1 MALSG
6 LVVLVPRRVD
16 GDVTSQLAVVH
27 KLESLGARPVP
38 RFSKDVTH
46 IVYLKKLLPSHE
58 ESCLQEA
65 QLRELYSRIGK
76 ERDYI
81 IEKPGEPRDA
91 RFYAASPR
99 SCKGAKKGTGRRK
112 SLKAVPVPT
121 DVPAFDIDDSMF
133 SSSQQI
139 KELTWGAGNG
149 RSYSSKRV
157 GTALALQPSKR
168 RIICSAASRGPG
180 PSNVLGLSRAAVRSL
195 MTQAKATPRVPGG
208 SVALSSASTTP
219 AHSPQM
225 PRGSQ
230 TTPRR
235 RALPKGEAGQPQL
248 RAQPDSSLVAW
259 GSPGFAL
266 HDPCSEAAWAAE
278 SAQGAMT
285 DAANHL
291 LNATPLHCE
300 GQTPIRCTPSRS
312 CKAKRTA
319 PGTATPGVKPAGSVR
334 PYSDRLADNPGGSG
348 IAAHDNTTAKGR
360 KSRKSVAWASV
371 LTPGTSPT
379 VLLLAPPPPVVGCGT
394 PTLTLTRNTT
404 LQGSTATLAA
414 TPASATTPGR
424 NSGRSGSRPRPAPQV
439 LVTPDSSPAPSLGA
453 ALADAAWDPPVCQKD
468 PTFPAAI
475 MPQATLQSNCIQ
487 AAGKSTSAQTSQPAA
502 GLSPQGQQAVGG
514 AGTPLICQLPG
525 RSGAAEQD
533 QGLQG
538 QRASCPDVTLVPSTD
553 KPARRRTTTPRN
565 STGTSKDAAWQ
576 LLARRKCGTSTT
588 PIPAMLPAVAHLPVV
603 ISPVPTLC
611 SAQASPTATAALA
624 CHLPITQPAQPGC
637 DQSMGGAP
645 DLPCLAGSSVDHQRL
660 QAACLAPPP
669 QCSKILQLFQ
679 GLSAAL
685 TSPGTSGEAGTF
697 EVGTGRRA
705 GSAWGGLGAGG
716 AWSSTPNAHPTA
728 AAVQTPRRSTRKRA
742 ASSPTA
748 VLPCSPLSW
757 LPEPIHPVQLPHAS
771 GLVATAPLQGS
782 LPREVAAGQVA
793 MQGQD
798 AVKAWAADEKTAPA
812 KLSHVVADFSGS
824 AMQAASVRQPAA
836 PCRQRA
842 RGKGHTASEA
852 HQPHLT
858 ACEPEAGSC
867 PDLASAAQ
875 LSAVAGQAKLQPAAL
890 PRVLGHVKIP
900 DLLPALPKAPVRPLT
915 SAMQQESNAPGAPT
929 TCASQQDTDKVRQQ
943 GQISEQPSSQPG
955 PQVEGQA
962 TPRRSSRRRHGH
974 AAEAATE
981 PAPVPAASA
990 IAISPIATSISACSQ
1005 AQLPGPPAGC
1015 PSALN
1020 PTGCSHPAGSSQL
1033 ARPIDSPNGA
1043 EPLKCNSPPELAPH
1057 GLAADPAALW
1067 CFWPR
1072 GSGTDAGLLA
1082 TPGREADGPQATP
1095 PRPATTPAHTP
1106 GYFTRSQQK
1115 LRSQSMRAL
1124 LPELPAA
1131 LQLGSQCHAA
1141 EAQAGCGVAGLGP
1154 APMLLQHSSKP
1165 AQLTPSLTDPAAPV
1179 QPGRAAVAAA
1189 ALDTHPSQAPGSADE
1204 QLEGNIAS
1212 AETGLPTGQ
1221 PALPSSSRGRPV
1233 ASRYRTAGGCSP
1245 AAPARRA
1252 HMPAGAGQHSRMRAH
1267 STASRDGSLGV
1278 QQPDG
1283 VQGTC
1288 KAGEAALQAAV
1299 APQSTQG
1306 EQPVPL
1312 TRAGRA
1318 KPVVSGHKSV
1328 GAVAGK
1334 GDLPACSTAAEPSEA
1349 LVDSRPAPALKPRGP
1364 ACPPQCSAAE
1374 WLIRNRHQPKR
1385 TDVIAPVIRSRPAV
1399 PLASDR
1405 HDNPSQPALRADPPN
1420 TQVIDLTLSQPAV
1433 PMCSLDP
1440 QGLLND
1446 QDAAAGSAMAPMEL
1460 ASTEAWQTRGVT
1472 RSGKAGCNSKAS
1484 KGLGQRAP
1492 DAEQAAAPGAVIAV
1506 ATPMAV
1512 ASVVGVTR
1520 PLECAPLRNGLCRMK
1535 QSTLTPCMRQLASRT
1550 GSGPATLQPL
1560 GSACDDHDGPLHPL
1574 AQHQQQAEQA
1584 GPTATA
1590 QPKAQAKPARRK
1602 PGSRA
1607 AQQGSCKYIAY
1618 TLWPLLVTHIITTL
1632 ITWPNPMHGISKYH
1646 QQCANPYFI
1655 PQTPDRQLHMAAVA
1669 QLGGAKLCTEGS
1681 ESQITHLVVGVE
1693 RRTLKMLLAI
1703 AAGAFLVSPQW
1714 VQDSCKAGQWLPE
1727 AQYTA
1732 APRFSAAAAAA
1743 CARAAAV
1750 PASPGPLA
1758 GYSVC
1763 IHCPQGT
1770 APTASA
1776 SSKAWLQS
1784 LGAAAS
1790 KTAAL
1795 KAGLQ
1800 RLVVALGGKVAAAA
1814 ACSLV
1819 VLVEGSTAPKGL
1831 APGARVV
1838 QEEWLLLVAETH
1850 QLPTA

>member
-121 DVPAFDIDDSMF
+121 DVPVFDIDDSMF

-195 MTQAKATPRVPGG
+195 MAQAKATPRVPGG
-208 SVALSSASTTP
+208 SVAPSSASTTP

-404 LQGSTATLAA
+404 LQGSAATLAA

-538 QRASCPDVTLVPSTD
+538 QRASCSDVTLVPGTD

-588 PIPAMLPAVAHLPVV
+588 PIPAMLPAVAHPPVV

-645 DLPCLAGSSVDHQRL
+645 DLPCLAGSSVDHQLL

-697 EVGTGRRA
+697 EVGTGPRA
-705 GSAWGGLGAGG
+705 GAAWGALGTGG

-728 AAVQTPRRSTRKRA
+728 AAGQTPRRSTRKRA

-757 LPEPIHPVQLPHAS
+757 LPEPIHPVQLPPAS
-771 GLVATAPLQGS
+771 GPVATAPLQGS
-782 LPREVAAGQVA
+782 LPREEAAGQVA

-824 AMQAASVRQPAA
+824 GMQAASVRQPAA

-842 RGKGHTASEA
+842 RGKGHTAREV
-852 HQPHLT
+852 QPHLT

-875 LSAVAGQAKLQPAAL
+875 LSADAGQAKLQPAAL

-915 SAMQQESNAPGAPT
+915 LAMQQESNAPGAPT
-929 TCASQQDTDKVRQQ
+929 MCASQQDTDKDRQQ
-943 GQISEQPSSQPG
+943 GQLSEQPSSQPG

-962 TPRRSSRRRHGH
+962 TPRRSSRRRHEH
-974 AAEAATE
+974 AAEAATG

-1020 PTGCSHPAGSSQL
+1020 PTGCSHPASSSQL

-1057 GLAADPAALW
+1057 GLVADPAALW

-1154 APMLLQHSSKP
+1154 APMLPQHSSKP

-1204 QLEGNIAS
+1204 QLEGNTAS

-1233 ASRYRTAGGCSP
+1233 AS
-1245 AAPARRA
+1245 
-1252 HMPAGAGQHSRMRAH
+1252 
-1267 STASRDGSLGV
+1267 
-1278 QQPDG
+1278 
-1283 VQGTC
+1283 
-1288 KAGEAALQAAV
+1288 
-1299 APQSTQG
+1299 
-1306 EQPVPL
+1306 
-1312 TRAGRA
+1312 
-1318 KPVVSGHKSV
+1318 
-1328 GAVAGK
+1328 
-1334 GDLPACSTAAEPSEA
+1334 
-1349 LVDSRPAPALKPRGP
+1349 
-1364 ACPPQCSAAE
+1364 SAAE

-1399 PLASDR
+1399 PPASDR
-1405 HDNPSQPALRADPPN
+1405 HDSPSQPARRADPPN
-1420 TQVIDLTLSQPAV
+1420 SQVIDLTLSQPAV

-1446 QDAAAGSAMAPMEL
+1446 QDAAAGSAMAPMKL
-1460 ASTEAWQTRGVT
+1460 ASTEARQTGGVT

-1560 GSACDDHDGPLHPL
+1560 GSACDNHDGPLQPL

-1584 GPTATA
+1584 GPTDTA

-1602 PGSRA
+1602 PGL
-1607 AQQGSCKYIAY
+1607 C
-1618 TLWPLLVTHIITTL
+1618 PLLVTHIITTL

-1655 PQTPDRQLHMAAVA
+1655 PQTPDRQLHMAAMA

-1732 APRFSAAAAAA
+1732 APRFSATAAAA

-1758 GYSVC
+1758 GHSVC

-1770 APTASA
+1770 APAASA

-1819 VLVEGSTAPKGL
+1819 VLVEGSMAPKGL

>member
-1 MALSG
+1 
-6 LVVLVPRRVD
+6 
-16 GDVTSQLAVVH
+16 
-27 KLESLGARPVP
+27 
-38 RFSKDVTH
+38 
-46 IVYLKKLLPSHE
+46 
-58 ESCLQEA
+58 
-65 QLRELYSRIGK
+65 
-76 ERDYI
+76 
-81 IEKPGEPRDA
+81 
-91 RFYAASPR
+91 
-99 SCKGAKKGTGRRK
+99 
-112 SLKAVPVPT
+112 
-121 DVPAFDIDDSMF
+121 
-133 SSSQQI
+133 
-139 KELTWGAGNG
+139 
-149 RSYSSKRV
+149 
-157 GTALALQPSKR
+157 
-168 RIICSAASRGPG
+168 
-180 PSNVLGLSRAAVRSL
+180 
-195 MTQAKATPRVPGG
+195 
-208 SVALSSASTTP
+208 
-219 AHSPQM
+219 
-225 PRGSQ
+225 
-230 TTPRR
+230 
-235 RALPKGEAGQPQL
+235 
-248 RAQPDSSLVAW
+248 
-259 GSPGFAL
+259 
-266 HDPCSEAAWAAE
+266 
-278 SAQGAMT
+278 
-285 DAANHL
+285 
-291 LNATPLHCE
+291 
-300 GQTPIRCTPSRS
+300 
-312 CKAKRTA
+312 
-319 PGTATPGVKPAGSVR
+319 
-334 PYSDRLADNPGGSG
+334 
-348 IAAHDNTTAKGR
+348 
-360 KSRKSVAWASV
+360 
-371 LTPGTSPT
+371 
-379 VLLLAPPPPVVGCGT
+379 
-394 PTLTLTRNTT
+394 
-404 LQGSTATLAA
+404 
-414 TPASATTPGR
+414 
-424 NSGRSGSRPRPAPQV
+424 
-439 LVTPDSSPAPSLGA
+439 
-453 ALADAAWDPPVCQKD
+453 
-468 PTFPAAI
+468 
-475 MPQATLQSNCIQ
+475 
-487 AAGKSTSAQTSQPAA
+487 
-502 GLSPQGQQAVGG
+502 
-514 AGTPLICQLPG
+514 
-525 RSGAAEQD
+525 
-533 QGLQG
+533 
-538 QRASCPDVTLVPSTD
+538 
-553 KPARRRTTTPRN
+553 
-565 STGTSKDAAWQ
+565 
-576 LLARRKCGTSTT
+576 
-588 PIPAMLPAVAHLPVV
+588 MLPALAHPPVV
-603 ISPVPTLC
+603 ISPVPALC

-645 DLPCLAGSSVDHQRL
+645 DLACLAGSSVDHQRL

-669 QCSKILQLFQ
+669 QCSKILQLFE

-685 TSPGTSGEAGTF
+685 TSPGTSGEAGLF

-705 GSAWGGLGAGG
+705 GSAWGGLGTGS

-728 AAVQTPRRSTRKRA
+728 AAGQTPRRSTRKRA

-757 LPEPIHPVQLPHAS
+757 LPEPIHPVQLPPAS

-812 KLSHVVADFSGS
+812 KLSHVVADFNGSG
-824 AMQAASVRQPAA
+824 MEAASVRQPAA

-852 HQPHLT
+852 HQPHLI

-990 IAISPIATSISACSQ
+990 IAISPIATSITACSQ

-1072 GSGTDAGLLA
+1072 GSRTDAGLLA
-1082 TPGREADGPQATP
+1082 TPGREAHGPQATP

-1106 GYFTRSQQK
+1106 GYFT
-1115 LRSQSMRAL
+1115 
-1124 LPELPAA
+1124 P
-1131 LQLGSQCHAA
+1131 
-1141 EAQAGCGVAGLGP
+1141 
-1154 APMLLQHSSKP
+1154 
-1165 AQLTPSLTDPAAPV
+1165 
-1179 QPGRAAVAAA
+1179 
-1189 ALDTHPSQAPGSADE
+1189 
-1204 QLEGNIAS
+1204 
-1212 AETGLPTGQ
+1212 
-1221 PALPSSSRGRPV
+1221 
-1233 ASRYRTAGGCSP
+1233 
-1245 AAPARRA
+1245 
-1252 HMPAGAGQHSRMRAH
+1252 
-1267 STASRDGSLGV
+1267 
-1278 QQPDG
+1278 
-1283 VQGTC
+1283 
-1288 KAGEAALQAAV
+1288 
-1299 APQSTQG
+1299 
-1306 EQPVPL
+1306 
-1312 TRAGRA
+1312 
-1318 KPVVSGHKSV
+1318 
-1328 GAVAGK
+1328 
-1334 GDLPACSTAAEPSEA
+1334 
-1349 LVDSRPAPALKPRGP
+1349 
-1364 ACPPQCSAAE
+1364 
-1374 WLIRNRHQPKR
+1374 
-1385 TDVIAPVIRSRPAV
+1385 
-1399 PLASDR
+1399 
-1405 HDNPSQPALRADPPN
+1405 
-1420 TQVIDLTLSQPAV
+1420 
-1433 PMCSLDP
+1433 
-1440 QGLLND
+1440 
-1446 QDAAAGSAMAPMEL
+1446 
-1460 ASTEAWQTRGVT
+1460 
-1472 RSGKAGCNSKAS
+1472 
-1484 KGLGQRAP
+1484 
-1492 DAEQAAAPGAVIAV
+1492 
-1506 ATPMAV
+1506 
-1512 ASVVGVTR
+1512 
-1520 PLECAPLRNGLCRMK
+1520 
-1535 QSTLTPCMRQLASRT
+1535 
-1550 GSGPATLQPL
+1550 TLQPL
-1560 GSACDDHDGPLHPL
+1560 GSACDDHDGPLQPL

-1584 GPTATA
+1584 GPTDTA

-1618 TLWPLLVTHIITTL
+1618 TSLGSQATTAL
-1632 ITWPNPMHGISKYH
+1632 
-1646 QQCANPYFI
+1646 Q
-1655 PQTPDRQLHMAAVA
+1655 AAVA

-1732 APRFSAAAAAA
+1732 APRFSATAAAA

-1758 GYSVC
+1758 GHSVC

-1770 APTASA
+1770 APAASA